1 MMKKTIIAGLLT
13 MATVGSA
20 SVSAASGDSIGSG
33 NLTVTGKIGSVS
45 TCSVSFPGSVT
56 MPTIEKSA
64 YDAAANLSAVT
75 RTQTPGVVFTGCS
88 GSTVNV
94 SFNSTD
100 GNGWSGN
107 ILRVITPGDNV
118 TRIGL
123 QLADDMN
130 VAYWPG
136 ANVKND
142 GRMSNLA
149 ITSESHTIPIV
160 VKAMR
165 MSTSS
170 LPVSVAGEYSAQFVF
185 NATYA

>member
-13 MATVGSA
+13 MVTVGST
-20 SVSAASGDSIGSG
+20 SVSAASGDSIGTG
-33 NLTVTGKIGSVS
+33 NLTVTGQVGSIS

-64 YDAAANLSAVT
+64 YDATANLSAIT
-75 RTQTPGVVFTGCS
+75 RTQTQGITFTGCS

-107 ILRVITPGDNV
+107 VLRVNIPNASHTWL
-118 TRIGL
+118 GL
-123 QLADDMN
+123 QLADTNN
-130 VAYWPG
+130 VSYWPG
-136 ANVKND
+136 VDARND
-142 GRMSNLA
+142 GRMSNLS
-149 ITSESHTIPIV
+149 ITSESHTIPIE

-165 MSTSS
+165 MSTAS
-170 LPVSVAGEYSAQFVF
+170 LPSDVTGEYSAQFVF